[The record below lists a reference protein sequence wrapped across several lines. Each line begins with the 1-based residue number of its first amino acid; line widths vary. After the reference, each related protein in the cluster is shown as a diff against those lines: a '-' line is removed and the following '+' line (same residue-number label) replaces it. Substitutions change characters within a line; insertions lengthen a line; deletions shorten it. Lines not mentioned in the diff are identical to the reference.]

1 MSSTGFQHEGRDC
14 HDLRVSQPGSQ
25 EGLRKSAHPLTF
37 TLERAV
43 PYLDRAIPALFL
55 GTLYLVLAFVMG
67 WEIGSLFFALL
78 ILALVAFFAIAALAT
93 VLPIDK
99 PWFYPL
105 MFSLPSLTIGLIAIG
120 DNFTFLSI
128 GLAAMC
134 AGGGSE
140 YFVRWRARR

>member
-1 MSSTGFQHEGRDC
+1 M
-14 HDLRVSQPGSQ
+14 
-25 EGLRKSAHPLTF
+25 
-37 TLERAV
+37 
-43 PYLDRAIPALFL
+43 PYLDRAMPALFL

-78 ILALVAFFAIAALAT
+78 ILAFVAFVAIAALAT

-105 MFSLPSLTIGLIAIG
+105 MFSLPSLAIGLIAIG

-128 GLAAMC
+128 GLAALC